1 MISCWGVSY
10 GALLFP
16 IGGSMEGE
24 VVQLLMSGGA
34 NVAFAI
40 FLYTQNKDLQRRA
53 DEREAK
59 AEVKEQE
66 LRARYDSVIK
76 DMQEKEETIR
86 QTIVQE
92 MTDIDKRMS
101 LLEQS
106 VTTLSTM
113 ISEIK
118 ASLIRVDNAN

>member
-1 MISCWGVSY
+1 
-10 GALLFP
+10 
-16 IGGSMEGE
+16 MEGE
-24 VVQLLMSGGA
+24 MLQLLMSGGA
-34 NVAFAI
+34 NVAFAV

-53 DEREAK
+53 DEREEK
-59 AEVKEQE
+59 AEQKETE
-66 LRARYDSVIK
+66 LRARYDKVIS
-76 DMQEKEETIR
+76 DMHQKEETMR
-86 QTIVQE
+86 ETIVQE
-92 MTDIDKRMS
+92 MTDLDKRMS

>member
-1 MISCWGVSY
+1 
-10 GALLFP
+10 
-16 IGGSMEGE
+16 MEGE

-53 DEREAK
+53 DEREQK
-59 AEVKEQE
+59 AEQKEVE
-66 LRARYDSVIK
+66 LRARYDGVIK
-76 DMQEKEETIR
+76 DMQAKEEAIR
-86 QTIVQE
+86 ETIVQE

-118 ASLIRVDNAN
+118 ASLMRVDNAN

>member
-1 MISCWGVSY
+1 
-10 GALLFP
+10 
-16 IGGSMEGE
+16 MEGD

-40 FLYTQNKDLQRRA
+40 FLYSQNKDLQRRA
-53 DEREAK
+53 DEREEK
-59 AEVKEQE
+59 AEQKELE
-66 LRARYDSVIK
+66 LRARYDGVIK
-76 DMQEKEETIR
+76 DMQANEETIR
-86 QTIVQE
+86 ETIVQE

>member
-1 MISCWGVSY
+1 
-10 GALLFP
+10 
-16 IGGSMEGE
+16 MEGE
-24 VVQLLMSGGA
+24 MLQLLMSGGA
-34 NVAFAI
+34 NVAFAV

-66 LRARYDSVIK
+66 LRARYDSVIEG
-76 DMQEKEETIR
+76 MHQKEETMR
-86 QTIVQE
+86 ETIVQE
-92 MTDIDKRMS
+92 MTDLDKRMS

>member
-1 MISCWGVSY
+1 
-10 GALLFP
+10 
-16 IGGSMEGE
+16 MEGE
-24 VVQLLMSGGA
+24 MLQLLMSGGA
-34 NVAFAI
+34 NVAFAV

-76 DMQEKEETIR
+76 DMQDKEETIR
-86 QTIVQE
+86 ETIVQE
-92 MTDIDKRMS
+92 MTDLDKRMS

-118 ASLIRVDNAN
+118 ASLIRVDNAS

>member
-1 MISCWGVSY
+1 
-10 GALLFP
+10 
-16 IGGSMEGE
+16 MEGE

-66 LRARYDSVIK
+66 LRARYDGVIK
-76 DMQEKEETIR
+76 DMQDKEETIR

-92 MTDIDKRMS
+92 MTDLDKRMS

-106 VTTLSTM
+106 VKTMSTM

-118 ASLIRVDNAN
+118 GSLIRVDNAS

>member
-1 MISCWGVSY
+1 
-10 GALLFP
+10 
-16 IGGSMEGE
+16 MEGE

-53 DEREAK
+53 DEREVK
-59 AEVKEQE
+59 AEQKEAE
-66 LRARYDSVIK
+66 LRARYDSVIQ
-76 DMQEKEETIR
+76 DMQNKEETIR
-86 QTIVQE
+86 ETIVQE
-92 MTDIDKRMS
+92 MTDLDKRMS

-106 VTTLSTM
+106 VKTLSIM

-118 ASLIRVDNAN
+118 GSLIRDGNAN

>member
-1 MISCWGVSY
+1 MQ
-10 GALLFP
+10 
-16 IGGSMEGE
+16 GE

-53 DEREAK
+53 DEREQK
-59 AEVKEQE
+59 AEQKEVE
-66 LRARYDSVIK
+66 LRARYDGVIK
-76 DMQEKEETIR
+76 DMQAKEEAIR
-86 QTIVQE
+86 ETIVQE

>member
-1 MISCWGVSY
+1 MIVWSV
-10 GALLFP
+10 LRDTPFN

-24 VVQLLMSGGA
+24 VLQLLMSGGA
-34 NVAFAI
+34 NVAFAV

-53 DEREAK
+53 DEREEK
-59 AEVKEQE
+59 AEQKEME
-66 LRARYDSVIK
+66 LRARYDTVIEG
-76 DMQEKEETIR
+76 MQLKEEAMR
-86 QTIVQE
+86 ETIVQE
-92 MTDIDKRMS
+92 MTDLDKRMS